1 MKIELRIC
9 HLYSDLLNLYGD
21 RGNILALMYRAGL
34 RGIDVRVTPLTIGES
49 FDGDLYDIVF
59 FGGGQDAEQNI
70 IRRDLVNNKGNAV
83 KEAVEKGNVFLCV
96 CGGYQMMGKYYEEID
111 GNRIDCL
118 AALDICTIARKKRLI
133 GNTVYRCD
141 FLNDDAAQG
150 CFEPLKI
157 YGFENHS
164 GRTFLGEGVKPLA
177 KVLTGAGNNGDD
189 GTEGAV
195 YRGIYC
201 TYSHGSVL
209 PKNPAMA
216 DHLIEKALK
225 QQLGEEF
232 RLLPASCEIE
242 NIARL
247 QRESCKK
254 GLTSP

>member
-34 RGIDVRVTPLTIGES
+34 RGIDVRVTPLTIGEN

-70 IRRDLVNNKGNAV
+70 IRRDLVNNKGSAV

-96 CGGYQMMGKYYEEID
+96 CGGYQMMGKYYEEFD

-118 AALDICTIARKKRLI
+118 SALDIFTIAQKKRLI

-177 KVLTGAGNNGDD
+177 KVLTGAGNNGED

-201 TYSHGSVL
+201 TYSHGSLL
-209 PKNPAMA
+209 PKNPAMT

-225 QQLGEEF
+225 QRLGEEF
-232 RLLPASCEIE
+232 RLLPAPCEIE

-254 GLTSP
+254 GLTNP